1 MTKSDRERLAEAIS
15 RYQAKYDAIDRD
27 ISAPPEVQL
36 AAAVDWLRALAK
48 LARRFFPDD
57 ATNDGDTDSWVWE
70 HIMPACSAV
79 THQARKLGD
88 EIREEMVKS

>member
-1 MTKSDRERLAEAIS
+1 MTKSDRARLDEAIK
-15 RYQAKYDAIDRD
+15 RYKAKYDAIDHNGKV
-27 ISAPPEVQL
+27 PPEDQL

-57 ATNDGDTDSWVWE
+57 ATDDGDTDSWVWG
-70 HIMPACSAV
+70 HLIGACSAV
-79 THQARKLGD
+79 TYQAAQFGD